1 MLRRNDKTAKPYALS
16 VIGSC
21 PPSGVLHSEVV
32 VYRMAESLLA
42 AEIPF
47 SCLNRYVA
55 KQELNL
61 LKLSASQL
69 T

>member
-1 MLRRNDKTAKPYALS
+1 
-16 VIGSC
+16 
-21 PPSGVLHSEVV
+21 
-32 VYRMAESLLA
+32 MAESLIA
-42 AEIPF
+42 AETPF

-61 LKLSASQL
+61 LKLSASHV

>member
-1 MLRRNDKTAKPYALS
+1 
-16 VIGSC
+16 
-21 PPSGVLHSEVV
+21 
-32 VYRMAESLLA
+32 MAESLLA
-42 AEIPF
+42 SEIPF

-61 LKLSASQL
+61 LKLSASQV